1 MTRTPTTHYCQKR
14 EAFITFSQTLRS
26 CITANQCYSDDPCP
40 HAQDFEAGPCTQTTR
55 EVVENPAPLEG
66 Q

>member
-1 MTRTPTTHYCQKR
+1 MPRTPTPHYCQKR

-26 CITANQCYSDDPCP
+26 CISANQCYSDDPCP
-40 HAQDFEAGPCTQTTR
+40 HAQDFQAAPCTPTSH
-55 EVVENPAPLEG
+55 EAVENTAPLEG